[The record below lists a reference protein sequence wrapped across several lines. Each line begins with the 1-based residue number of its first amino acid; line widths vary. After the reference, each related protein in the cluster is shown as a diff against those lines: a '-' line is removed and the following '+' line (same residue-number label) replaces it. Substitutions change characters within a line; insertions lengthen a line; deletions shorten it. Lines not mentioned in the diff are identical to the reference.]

1 MNKLRTIG
9 VASCFVLS
17 ASLPSGQAFSQ
28 ETTYYQ
34 GTSWT
39 IQMLKKGT
47 GNASS
52 EPAYCEVKT
61 TSFEPRSVAIQ
72 SSLSKEAGMYRT
84 VIKLRKLGWQMPIG
98 ASAKVK
104 VANLVRVVKGN
115 KIVEGPPMT
124 FKVESADT
132 MASLLADYEPGWQLE
147 MANAVF
153 NGIFVRTKY
162 GSTLWFNFIDGNEP
176 TWNPT
181 SVEKFEQKISFK
193 AYEQCLSD
201 LSQMAGDTA
210 RGGSAPLSS
219 TSPLAPQAANKDGAS
234 SGLPNA
240 STAPANPA
248 EPIVI
253 SGVWQFDAREEDWG
267 ETCFVESWN
276 GDIKIG
282 FMGKPGEDFVGF
294 VEGVFKDE
302 AKATWQVDDR
312 PAVVSE
318 GGQSDYFGWHEFG
331 QLPMNFLDQIS
342 QGKELTVAG
351 AKGDR
356 VAASLTGAA
365 DALSKFEAC
374 VTKL

>member
-9 VASCFVLS
+9 FASCFVLPGYLS
-17 ASLPSGQAFSQ
+17 TGQAFSQ

-39 IQMLKKGT
+39 IQMVKGA
-47 GNASS
+47 GNAST

-104 VANLVRVVKGN
+104 MATLVKPGSGGQ
-115 KIVEGPPMT
+115 IIEGPPMT
-124 FKVESADT
+124 FKVESTDT
-132 MASLLADYEPGWQLE
+132 MSSLLADYEPGWQLE

-162 GSTLWFNFIDGNEP
+162 GSTLWFKFIDGNEP
-176 TWNPT
+176 EWNPT

-201 LSQMAGDTA
+201 LSQMAADPAG
-210 RGGSAPLSS
+210 GGSTPLSS

-240 STAPANPA
+240 STAPANLA

-253 SGVWQFDAREEDWG
+253 SGVWRFDAREEDWG
-267 ETCFVESWN
+267 ETCFVESRN

-282 FMGKPGEDFVGF
+282 FMGSPGEDFVGF
-294 VEGVFKDE
+294 VDGVFKDA

-312 PAVVSE
+312 PALVSE
-318 GGQSDYFGWHEFG
+318 AGQSDYFGWHEFD
-331 QLPMNFLDQIS
+331 QLPMDLLDQIS
-342 QGKELTVAG
+342 SGKELAITG
-351 AKGDR
+351 AKGER
-356 VAASLTGAA
+356 TVVSLKGAS
-365 DALSKFEAC
+365 EAVPRFKAC
-374 VTKL
+374 FGKH